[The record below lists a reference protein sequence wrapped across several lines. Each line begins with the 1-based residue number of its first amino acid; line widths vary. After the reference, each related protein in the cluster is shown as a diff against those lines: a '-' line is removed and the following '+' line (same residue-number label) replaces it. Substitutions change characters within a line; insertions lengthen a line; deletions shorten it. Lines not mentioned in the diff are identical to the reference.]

1 MTSAQDRCHR
11 ETLCLRRLSIF
22 TSTSGL
28 PSSATS
34 FDSVFDLAHC
44 REALGIIQCLKGDFL
59 RAAEMLAGTMTLF
72 EQIQENCGA
81 HILESAAAWSA
92 MTGRF
97 ELGAEFLGAAGRI
110 RDETGDKP
118 RPWERLVQDVYL
130 PKIAQA
136 LAPATFAEAGQRGAR
151 RPFLEA
157 LRFAQGQL
165 RESAHALP

>member
-1 MTSAQDRCHR
+1 AESLAVASDV
-11 ETLCLRRLSIF
+11 E
-22 TSTSGL
+22 
-28 PSSATS
+28 ATS

-44 REALGIIQCLKGDFL
+44 REAFGIIQCLKGDFL
-59 RAAEMLAGTMTLF
+59 RAAEALAGAMTLF

-92 MTGRF
+92 MTGRS
-97 ELGAEFLGAAGRI
+97 ELAAESLGAAGRI

-136 LAPATFAEAGQRGAR
+136 LPQATFEEACGRGAQR
-151 RPFLEA
+151 AFREA

-165 RESAHALP
+165 RESSHAVR